1 MHTLINPRRLGPVA
15 AITLFLAGCGTG
27 PGNTFALIPEGHRL
41 IPQAKELRAASVEPA
56 ALPRELAKQPAPAY
70 VVEPGDVLLVTPA
83 DLDSPIRLPGDQPI
97 FPDGTINLGR
107 YGRVPVAG
115 KTIEEAQA
123 AVQQAVEAVNK
134 DAGPITVRV
143 VVRASKVYYVI
154 GEVNA
159 PGAFP
164 LSGRETI
171 LDALLAAGG
180 LNDRAS
186 RNNITLS
193 RPSPPCGCR
202 TVLPICYQEIV
213 QLGDTSTNYQIQ
225 AGDRIYVPT
234 KTCLEQLL
242 PSRQKPCPP
251 CGRPQTPCQLPPER
265 CPDAGAC
272 GACGTPRVDASGQRP
287 SLWSTRPASVARAK
301 NDGL

>member
-1 MHTLINPRRLGPVA
+1 MHTPILRLGWYA
-15 AITLFLAGCGTG
+15 AFVLFLAGCGTG
-27 PGNTFALIPEGHRL
+27 PGNTFSLIPEGHRL
-41 IPQAKELRAASVEPA
+41 IPQAKELRAAAAEPV

-107 YGRVPVAG
+107 YGRVAVAG
-115 KTIEEAQA
+115 KTVEEAQA
-123 AVQQAVEAVNK
+123 AVQQAVEAVTK
-134 DAGPITVRV
+134 DAGFITVRV

-164 LSGRETI
+164 LSGRETV

-186 RNNITLS
+186 RNYITLS
-193 RPSPPCGCR
+193 RPTPPCGCR
-202 TVLPICYQEIV
+202 VVLPICYPEIV

-234 KTCLEQLL
+234 KTCLEQLC
-242 PSRQKPCPP
+242 PFRQKSCPP
-251 CGRPQTPCQLPPER
+251 CGRPQTPCPLPPER
-265 CPDAGAC
+265 CPDAGAG
-272 GACGTPRVDASGQRP
+272 GACGSPQADASGQRP

>member
-1 MHTLINPRRLGPVA
+1 MHTPLFPHRLGWVA
-15 AITLFLAGCGTG
+15 AFAIFMAGCGTG
-27 PGNTFALIPEGHRL
+27 PGNPFALIPEGHRL
-41 IPQAKELRAASVEPA
+41 IPEAKELRAAAVEPA
-56 ALPRELAKQPAPAY
+56 ALPRELAKQPAPDY

-115 KTIEEAQA
+115 RTVEEARA

-134 DAGPITVRV
+134 DAGLITVRV

-164 LSGRETI
+164 LSGRETV

-186 RNNITLS
+186 RDNITLS

-202 TVLPICYQEIV
+202 TVLPICYPEIV

-234 KTCLEQLL
+234 KTCREQLF
-242 PSRQKPCPP
+242 PTRQKPCPP
-251 CGRPQTPCQLPPER
+251 CGRPQTPCPLPPER
-265 CPDAGAC
+265 CPNAPAC
-272 GACGTPRVDASGQRP
+272 GACSVSQGDASGQRP
-287 SLWSTRPASVARAK
+287 SLWSIRPAGVARAK
-301 NDGL
+301 NEGW